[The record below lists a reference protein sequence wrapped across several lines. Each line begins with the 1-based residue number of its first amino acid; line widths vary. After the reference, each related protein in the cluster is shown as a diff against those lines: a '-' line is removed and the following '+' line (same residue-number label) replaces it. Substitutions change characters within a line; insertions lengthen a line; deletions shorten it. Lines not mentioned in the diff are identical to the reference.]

1 MKGKGIIRG
10 IIGLLLLQQPVIS
23 QVISFSH
30 LNTSNGLSDNYIQS
44 LVIDNKGFLW
54 IGTSD
59 GLNKYDGYTTF
70 SWFTSS
76 QVGLPS
82 DTIRQLY
89 CDNRNR
95 IWVITPGAVAW
106 ADEERKF
113 HSLQLPDKTERFFCY
128 AVFQTDSHG
137 VVLFTSEGHFAFNER
152 KKELEKIDWLSGLI
166 DSKDVNIAV
175 PFSKT
180 QTIYVYE
187 QKVVVI
193 DFEKHLKVFEK
204 NISNAVTA
212 CRYDD
217 HSIAVAT
224 RHGFVSV
231 IDIYAQQELKAFN
244 VYNETEGKRS
254 SPRVTEMVK
263 ASDGSLVIATLLG
276 GLVTID
282 SLTGKTTAYKHD
294 PLNSS
299 TIAANILYRVFA
311 GHNGEL
317 ITGSQS
323 GGISISNI
331 NNKGSVYKKIF
342 KDKNGNI
349 FDGHV
354 NVIAEDKEG
363 FLWITT
369 IDRLIRW
376 DRETNTS
383 EFYYYFFNDPG
394 LGPRNL
400 ELRTICIDRKD
411 RIWIGAI
418 GAGVALFNKQAGTF
432 QLITKDSS
440 LGQEVRNTYV
450 NELLEDFNGNIWACS
465 FGGLYRID
473 PDDFKITTFH
483 DHPVLKEVAVKIV
496 ISLFEDSSRRLWIG
510 TQRYGIFCYD
520 KNKEQLI
527 NYTTANGLLTNTA
540 NSITTDKYS
549 NIYAAHLNGFSII
562 SANGVIK
569 NFSKANG
576 MRYARCE
583 SILTDNGGYTWV
595 ANNKCLVKYDPV
607 TNKLEYFEEN
617 AGISSDG
624 FRFDASCKTKDGN
637 LYFGTNRG
645 INYFDPSQIRNYTAQ
660 LRVNIHQVSLPNAVV
675 RFDNSRDLKLKYTE
689 NSAQFYFTAIN
700 LTGSHNIAYEY
711 MLEGYDKEWQKGI
724 DIHDARYPSLPP
736 GKYDF
741 IVKASI
747 DKINWTEAA
756 NKVSIEVT
764 PPLWKRWWFVL
775 ASTILLIG
783 FIVAIIQI
791 RINQIRYKERLKTIY
806 NRKISETEMKALR
819 AQMNPHFIFNSL
831 NSINKYIL
839 KSDHTN
845 ASRYLTRFAKLIR
858 LILDNSNNKEVPLSN
873 ELEALRLY
881 IEMESLR
888 FINKFSYEI
897 IVDENVSPDTLQVP
911 PLIIQPYVENAIW
924 HGLLHKESG
933 GKLSIFVKKTS
944 DNMLQCI
951 IEDNGI
957 GRTKANELK
966 SKSAT
971 ANKSLGMKLTEERI
985 TMLNQYASLNASI
998 NIIDLENDNSEAVG
1012 TRVILTIPI

>member
-1 MKGKGIIRG
+1 MIV
-10 IIGLLLLQQPVIS
+10 QQPVLS
-23 QVISFSH
+23 QVVSFSH

-44 LVIDNKGFLW
+44 LVIDKKGFLW
-54 IGTSD
+54 IGTGD
-59 GLNKYDGYTTF
+59 GLNKYDGYTIT
-70 SWFTSS
+70 SWFRSS

-89 CDNRNR
+89 CDSKNR
-95 IWVITPGAVAW
+95 IWVSTPGSVAW

-113 HSLQLPDKTERFFCY
+113 HSLQLPDKTGRFFCY
-128 AVFQTDSHG
+128 AVFETDSYG
-137 VVLFTSEGHFAFNER
+137 VVLFTAEGHYAFNEK
-152 KKELEKIDWLSGLI
+152 KKELEKIEWLSELI
-166 DSKDVNIAV
+166 VSRDMNIAV

-180 QTIYVYE
+180 KTIYVYE

-193 DFEKHLKVFEK
+193 DYEKKIKVFEK
-204 NISNAVTA
+204 NIPNAVTA
-212 CRYDD
+212 CRYND

-231 IDIYAQQELKAFN
+231 IDIISEKELKTFN
-244 VYNETEGKRS
+244 IYNETEGKRS

-276 GLVTID
+276 GLVMID
-282 SLTGKTTAYKHD
+282 SLTGQTTAYKHD
-294 PLNSS
+294 PLNAS
-299 TIAANILYRVFA
+299 TVSANILYRVFA
-311 GHNGEL
+311 GNNGEL

-323 GGISISNI
+323 AGVSISNI
-331 NNKGSVYKKIF
+331 SNKSSVYKRIF
-342 KDKNGNI
+342 KDKHGNI
-349 FDGHV
+349 FDGHI
-354 NVIAEDKEG
+354 NVMAEDKEG

-376 DRETNTS
+376 DRKTNTS

-418 GAGVALFNKQAGTF
+418 GAGVVLFNKQTGAF
-432 QLITKDSS
+432 QLVTKDTS
-440 LGQEVRNTYV
+440 LGQEVTNTYV
-450 NELLEDFNGNIWACS
+450 NVLMEDPDGNIWACS

-473 PDDFKITTFH
+473 PDNFRITTFH
-483 DHPVLKEVAVKIV
+483 DHPVLKEAARKVV
-496 ISLFEDSSRRLWIG
+496 ISLFEDSLQRLWIG
-510 TQRYGIFCYD
+510 TQRYGIYCYD
-520 KNKEQLI
+520 KNKDQLI
-527 NYTTANGLLTNTA
+527 NYTTANGLLLNTA
-540 NSITTDKYS
+540 NSITTDRYG
-549 NIYAAHLNGFSII
+549 NVYAAHLNGFSVI
-562 SANGVIK
+562 SANGKIK
-569 NFSKANG
+569 VFSKANG

-583 SILTDNGGYTWV
+583 SIITDDNGYAWI

-607 TNKLEYFEEN
+607 KNKLEYFEEN
-617 AGISSDG
+617 AGISTDG
-624 FRFDASCKTKDGN
+624 FRFDAVCKTKDGG
-637 LYFGTNRG
+637 LYFGTHRG
-645 INYFDPSQIRNYTAQ
+645 INYFDPSQIKNYTAQ
-660 LRVNIHQVSLPNAVV
+660 LRVNIYQVSLPNSVI
-675 RFDNSRDLKLKYTE
+675 RFDDSRELKLKYTE

-711 MLEGYDKEWQKGI
+711 MLEGYDKEWQKGT

-736 GKYDF
+736 GKYNF

-747 DKINWTEAA
+747 DKINWAGSS
-756 NKVSIEVT
+756 NKLSIEII

-775 ASTILLIG
+775 VSTFLLIA
-783 FIVAIIQI
+783 FIIAIVQF
-791 RINQIRYKERLKTIY
+791 RINRVRYSERLKTIY
-806 NRKISETEMKALR
+806 NKKISETEMKALR

-839 KSDHTN
+839 KNDHTN

-858 LILDNSNNKEVPLSN
+858 LILDNSNSREVPLSS
-873 ELEALRLY
+873 ELEALKLY

-888 FINKFSYEI
+888 FTNKFSYEI
-897 IVDENVSPDTLQVP
+897 IVDENISPDTLQVP

-924 HGLLHKESG
+924 HGLLHKETG

-951 IEDNGI
+951 IEDNGV
-957 GRTKANELK
+957 GRAKAKELK

-985 TMLNQYASLNASI
+985 AMLNQYASLNASI
-998 NIIDLENDNSEAVG
+998 NIIDLEDDNSGSAG
-1012 TRVILTIPI
+1012 TKVILTIPI